1 MTFSYETKINLNITI
16 ISLSGDLIDPDQAN
30 DLLSDVDVYV
40 RSKSLLIVLD
50 LAGLNYVNSSGLNVL
65 IKILTKVRKAGGE
78 VSIIN
83 VNKKINDLLVITK
96 LNSVFNIC
104 NNLEEASELLRNKK

>member
-1 MTFSYETKINLNITI
+1 MTFSYDTKINLNLTI
-16 ISLSGDLIDPDQAN
+16 ISLKGDLIDPDQAS
-30 DLLSDVDVYV
+30 DLLNAVDVYV
-40 RSKSLLIVLD
+40 KSKSLLIILD
-50 LAGLNYVNSSGLNVL
+50 LGELNYVNSSGLNVL

-104 NNLEEASELLRNKK
+104 NNIEEASTLLRNK